1 MAMARWKLGT
11 EESSR
16 LRVLQRV
23 AANHASRS
31 MLRAHLRAL
40 RQLVAECGA
49 SRRVHE
55 AHAAASSS
63 GVGGGGGAPPRWRRF
78 HSICPVW
85 CAQCVLFLGP
95 WASLHFAAPAVR
107 RLAAA
112 VRANVSVEYPSSGA
126 SVGGGAVQTRGSRV
140 PGCRLLHGRQL

>member
-78 HSICPVW
+78 HSICLVCPVRVVPW
-85 CAQCVLFLGP
+85 PLG
-95 WASLHFAAPAVR
+95 L
-107 RLAAA
+107 
-112 VRANVSVEYPSSGA
+112 SSFCGA
-126 SVGGGAVQTRGSRV
+126 GRPTSGRG
-140 PGCRLLHGRQL
+140 CTC